1 MNYPWWCPSRS
12 TCTAASDVR
21 PHPHPQAVRN
31 RMARRI
37 SQIVCP
43 CLSFLSNIL
52 VRVVPVCPNGMRGDG
67 PGALFCEYLSQ
78 SRAMGDARKTD
89 AISLE
94 VFLEVEVRIGHS
106 HYIQQ
111 ALGAKDSVH
120 SQASFCNAEGNE
132 NWKETSRRGVR
143 SYLRYRGQCGN
154 GQMRSCASG
163 LESPHIPSAFHPV
176 SVLFASSRV

>member
-1 MNYPWWCPSRS
+1 MFIISFKHSRS
-12 TCTAASDVR
+12 
-21 PHPHPQAVRN
+21 
-31 RMARRI
+31 
-37 SQIVCP
+37 
-43 CLSFLSNIL
+43 
-52 VRVVPVCPNGMRGDG
+52 GG
-67 PGALFCEYLSQ
+67 PGVPEWDERRRSRRAFLRVSVPKSQ
-78 SRAMGDARKTD
+78 SRAMGGAGKTG

-132 NWKETSRRGVR
+132 NWKKTSRRGVR
-143 SYLRYRGQCGN
+143 SHLRYRGQCGN
-154 GQMRSCASG
+154 GQMRSCVSG

-176 SVLFASSRV
+176 SVLFASSRI